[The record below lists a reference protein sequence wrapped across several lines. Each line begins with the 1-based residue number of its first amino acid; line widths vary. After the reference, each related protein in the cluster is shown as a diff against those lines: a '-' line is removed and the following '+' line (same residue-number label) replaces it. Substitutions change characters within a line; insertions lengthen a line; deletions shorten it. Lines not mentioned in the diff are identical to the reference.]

1 MTLEEIIIL
10 IARIIGSLLVF
21 KWNFFGAII
30 AILVDFS
37 DLFMMN
43 LLHLG
48 GVRNYQMFD
57 KIIDLFYLIFF
68 LIVTFKWTKKLRNI
82 SIFLFVLRIIGFVLF
97 EIFHNR
103 LILFI
108 FPNVFELWFLAIAYM
123 KLFKYEIT
131 TRKLVV
137 IFTIVLIL
145 KLIHEYILHVWK
157 VLDNYRAVDVLN
169 NLLRFLNILD

>member
-48 GVRNYQMFD
+48 
-57 KIIDLFYLIFF
+57 
-68 LIVTFKWTKKLRNI
+68 
-82 SIFLFVLRIIGFVLF
+82 
-97 EIFHNR
+97 
-103 LILFI
+103 
-108 FPNVFELWFLAIAYM
+108 
-123 KLFKYEIT
+123 
-131 TRKLVV
+131 
-137 IFTIVLIL
+137 
-145 KLIHEYILHVWK
+145 
-157 VLDNYRAVDVLN
+157 
-169 NLLRFLNILD
+169 

>member
-57 KIIDLFYLIFF
+57 KIIDIEHCYLQGNISNDVRNELRAFALANKLSFYDIREQVGL
-68 LIVTFKWTKKLRNI
+68 LRNLI
-82 SIFLFVLRIIGFVLF
+82 IRTASTNQSMVIVQFGENDPAGIELVMEFLK
-97 EIFHNR
+97 NK
-103 LILFI
+103 
-108 FPNVFELWFLAIAYM
+108 FP
-123 KLFKYEIT
+123 EIT
-131 TRKLVV
+131 SLLYVINTKGNETFHDLDLV
-137 IFTIVLIL
+137 TYAGLP
-145 KLIHEYILHVWK
+145 YIEEEMEANH
-157 VLDNYRAVDVLN
+157 
-169 NLLRFLNILD
+169 

>member
-1 MTLEEIIIL
+1 MKKEERRKPMIPSMTPP
-10 IARIIGSLLVF
+10 ADDPPDVG
-21 KWNFFGAII
+21 W
-30 AILVDFS
+30 
-37 DLFMMN
+37 
-43 LLHLG
+43 
-48 GVRNYQMFD
+48 
-57 KIIDLFYLIFF
+57 
-68 LIVTFKWTKKLRNI
+68 
-82 SIFLFVLRIIGFVLF
+82 
-97 EIFHNR
+97 
-103 LILFI
+103 
-108 FPNVFELWFLAIAYM
+108 VFEFWFLAIAYM

>member
-97 EIFHNR
+97 EIFNNR

-108 FPNVFELWFLAIAYM
+108 FPKIELFI
-123 KLFKYEIT
+123 FHFF
-131 TRKLVV
+131 LVV
-137 IFTIVLIL
+137 FPVCLELT
-145 KLIHEYILHVWK
+145 
-157 VLDNYRAVDVLN
+157 
-169 NLLRFLNILD
+169 FLQGKFYFSI

>member
-97 EIFHNR
+97 EIFNNR
-103 LILFI
+103 LILFY
-108 FPNVFELWFLAIAYM
+108 FSKCF
-123 KLFKYEIT
+123 
-131 TRKLVV
+131 
-137 IFTIVLIL
+137 
-145 KLIHEYILHVWK
+145 
-157 VLDNYRAVDVLN
+157 
-169 NLLRFLNILD
+169 

>member
-1 MTLEEIIIL
+1 M
-10 IARIIGSLLVF
+10 
-21 KWNFFGAII
+21 
-30 AILVDFS
+30 
-37 DLFMMN
+37 
-43 LLHLG
+43 
-48 GVRNYQMFD
+48 
-57 KIIDLFYLIFF
+57 
-68 LIVTFKWTKKLRNI
+68 
-82 SIFLFVLRIIGFVLF
+82 LRIIGFVLF

-108 FPNVFELWFLAIAYM
+108 FPNVFEFWFLAIAYM

-157 VLDNYRAVDVLN
+157 VLDNYRAIDVLN

>member
-82 SIFLFVLRIIGFVLF
+82 SIFLFN
-97 EIFHNR
+97 NR
-103 LILFI
+103 MILFI
-108 FPNVFELWFLAIAYM
+108 FPNVFEFWFLAIAYM

-131 TRKLVV
+131 TRKLVI

-157 VLDNYRAVDVLN
+157 VLDNYRAIDVLN